1 MREPMNH
8 RPELQINV
16 PGLPGTPDPAGR
28 LEPLGVPLSRLGAIL
43 RRHLLLLLLVFV
55 LGSGGTA
62 YIMKSLPKQYT
73 AEASLLIEPRRTQVS
88 DLQAITPDPGDIA
101 SLIRTQIDILG
112 SSTLMMGV
120 VQNLHLEDDPEF
132 APGDGGLKTLLLGIV
147 DRAIGEPEKA
157 QPAPTA
163 KERIE
168 LAAAALSNKISFANE
183 LHSSVLKVMVTTH
196 RAELSAQIA
205 NEIARQYLEF
215 KRQEKFAAMQ
225 RAHDWFQEQL
235 AGLAEQARTDEAAVE
250 IYRAQHGLVDLP
262 DDGTSG
268 AQRATSIARQ
278 QLGEVASQLMQVTRE
293 RAQKEATLTQAKAA
307 MSGAQTGTLPA
318 VLSSPV
324 INQLIGQEATVAG
337 REAELAASEGN
348 NNPDLIAVRAQLAKL
363 QHKIQQEMGYIV
375 QSLSTEVQSARQQE
389 EMLQKK
395 LDNLRGS
402 VGQENTAEVGLQS
415 LRAKARATRSIYDS
429 FLTRATQLANVGGIQ
444 EPDASL
450 VSGAIA
456 PLGPSAPRPLR
467 FVAVAALLSVV
478 IGAGLACFIERIRGG
493 YGSPEQLEAGL
504 GLRALTV
511 VPKVSGRAR
520 RLGTGSRNAARFSAS
535 LDRLRG
541 YLLALG
547 DKRPK
552 SLMITS
558 ALPREGKSFLA
569 AGLANNLAA
578 AGWRVLLIECDF
590 RRPSVKAYFKQLP
603 GTGLAEVLTGHTLG
617 TTDTVYRQVRP
628 GLYVIPA
635 GRSTGDPQELLA
647 SQQMR
652 QFLTAMQEK
661 FDIVL
666 LDTPP
671 VLPVSDGLVLAG
683 CVDATLIAVRW
694 EKTPRSVVEDAVRLL
709 HNSHARLIGSVMTY
723 VDLRRAAQATGR
735 PTKLYEYASSYRN
748 IVPR

>member
-1 MREPMNH
+1 MHEPMN
-8 RPELQINV
+8 RPESPIN
-16 PGLPGTPDPAGR
+16 LPAAPDAVTR
-28 LEPLGVPLSRLGAIL
+28 LEPLGVPLRRLAAIL
-43 RRHLLLLLLVFV
+43 RRHLLLLALVFV

-62 YIMKSLPKQYT
+62 YIMKSLPKRYT

-112 SSTLMMGV
+112 SSTLMIGV
-120 VQNLHLEDDPEF
+120 VEALRLENDPEF
-132 APGDGGLKTLLLGIV
+132 APGNGGIKALLLGLV
-147 DRAIGEPEKA
+147 DRVTGESEKPPPE
-157 QPAPTA
+157 PTA

-183 LHSSVLKVMVTTH
+183 IRSSVLKVMVTTH
-196 RAELSAQIA
+196 HAELSAQIA
-205 NEIARQYLEF
+205 NEIARQYLQF

-235 AGLAEQARTDEAAVE
+235 AGLAEQARADEAAVE
-250 IYRAQHGLVDLP
+250 SYRAQHGLIDLP

-268 AQRATSIARQ
+268 AQRATSVARQ

-293 RAQKEATLTQAKAA
+293 RAQKEAMLTQAKTA
-307 MSGAQTGTLPA
+307 MVGAQTGALPE
-318 VLSSPV
+318 VLTSPV
-324 INQLIGQEATVAG
+324 INQLIGQEAGVAG
-337 REAELAASEGN
+337 REAQLAASEGN
-348 NNPDLIAVRAQLAKL
+348 NNPDLVAVRAQLAKL
-363 QHKIQQEMGYIV
+363 QHRIQQEMGNIV

-389 EMLQKK
+389 QTLREK
-395 LDNLRGS
+395 LDYLRGS

-429 FLTRATQLANVGGIQ
+429 FLTRATQLANVAGIQ

-456 PLGPSAPRPLR
+456 PLGPSAPQPLR

-478 IGAGLACFIERIRGG
+478 VGVVFACFIERMRGG
-493 YGSPEQLEAGL
+493 YGSPEQLEASL
-504 GLRALTV
+504 GLRSLTL

-520 RLGTGSRNAARFSAS
+520 KLGMRDKKGARFSAS

-547 DKRPK
+547 DARPK
-552 SLMITS
+552 TLMITS

-569 AGLANNLAA
+569 AGLADNLAA
-578 AGWRVLLIECDF
+578 AGWQVLLIECDF
-590 RRPSVKAYFKQLP
+590 RRPSIRAHFKQLP
-603 GTGLAEVLTGHTLG
+603 TTGLAEVLTGRTLG
-617 TTDTVYRQVRP
+617 TTDTVLRQVRP
-628 GLYVIPA
+628 GLHVLPA
-635 GRSTGDPQELLA
+635 GRATGDPQELLA
-647 SQQMR
+647 SDEMR
-652 QFLTAMQEK
+652 RFLRAVQGN

-683 CVDATLIAVRW
+683 STDATLIAVRW
-694 EKTPRSVVEDAVRLL
+694 EKTPRSVAEDAVRLL
-709 HNSHARLIGSVMTY
+709 RSSHARLIGSVMTY
-723 VDLRRAAQATGR
+723 ANLRRAAQSTGR
-735 PTKLYEYASSYRN
+735 PTKLYEYASGYRSFGS
-748 IVPR
+748 R